1 MDDATV
7 KSNLQHDMLSGIC
20 PECGSAS
27 IIQDLQR
34 GENICGTC
42 GLVIDESIIDHD
54 RERRA
59 FTTEEKNKRERTG
72 SPISVL
78 MPDMGLSTIIDKNV
92 KMSERMRRAVKW
104 NTRMTWSKRN
114 MLIATTEIKRLGANL
129 GIPLR
134 VKEMAA
140 KIYKQAFDK
149 KLLRGR
155 SIKSMVAAAIYYS
168 CRKEQIPRT
177 LQEVIE
183 ETNLEARDVRRCYR
197 TLLRELSLKA
207 PSLDPRLLIPKFISE
222 LNLSGE
228 VEKETMRLLQEYMTH
243 NRIGGKDPK
252 GLCAAAVYVASQL
265 KNENRSQSLIAKTVG
280 VTEVTLRSR
289 YKELIKSLKIEL
301 N

>member
-7 KSNLQHDMLSGIC
+7 KSNLPHEGSAGIC

-27 IIQDLQR
+27 VIQDLQR
-34 GENICGTC
+34 GENICGIC

-289 YKELIKSLKIEL
+289 YKELIKSLQIEL
-301 N
+301 K